1 MKLTLLLSIAACM
14 GITTGFA
21 QSVTYSSKNASV
33 EDIISTV
40 KQQAGYV
47 FFYKKKTLKDARRV
61 SIAADHVPV
70 RDFLTLAFKE
80 QPFTWSIEDQT
91 VVLENPA
98 AEAFATVAKA
108 AAAAVQGPLKVRVA
122 DSTGKPMPGA
132 SVAVKKTGKS
142 FLTNAEG
149 VVTLSA
155 GTGDVLVI
163 TYIGYDQQEITVTAD
178 LLQRNTLEV
187 HLLQKSSV
195 LNDVIVV
202 GYGTQRRSD
211 VTGSLTRIT
220 AATIQERPVT
230 NLAQALQGKAPGMN
244 VATNIRPGEVPAI
257 RIRGTRSANASN
269 DPLYVVDG
277 VPIVSALG
285 VSSFSINDLNPN
297 DIASVEVL
305 KDASA
310 TAIYGSRGANG
321 VILVTTKKAT
331 KGRVSLN
338 LNSTV
343 SVDSYH
349 QLTDRMNAGE
359 YIDQLRYALINGRR
373 YQPGNPTDL
382 TVAPKAWYADPHLDS
397 LNFSASGVTDNF
409 SELLAATM
417 KGYEWNPNGTVRMR
431 ATTAEEKAL
440 GWPDQIPVYN
450 SGRIPTFDWLD
461 AATRRGI
468 THNYQIALSS
478 GTEATRLY
486 MSLGYNKQQG
496 VQKDQDFERFTLNL
510 NGDIT
515 ALKWFTLGASL
526 IASLNKQNFG
536 VNANQSNSGPK
547 DLYGRAY
554 SMLPWAFPTDS
565 MGAFI
570 RNPGGGLSVWN
581 PLIDINQALN
591 ERRSSSVMANLYS
604 EIRFTPW
611 LKYRINFGAQMRNF
625 RNGSWTGPTVTPYLS
640 AKANTA
646 GYARDENFSWVVEN
660 LLYFDKTFAGKH
672 NIGVT
677 LLQSSQ
683 KSRRENTSTS
693 VGGVAIPLS
702 HWYDLGS
709 NTQGN
714 PGIGTG
720 FTQNTLSSYMARVN
734 YGLLNKYLLTASG
747 RFDGSSVLSPGN
759 KWEFFPSFALAW
771 KMQEE
776 KFLSHIDWI
785 NELKPRIGYGV
796 TGNSSVGP
804 YTTTGPLTRSNY
816 AWGNAPAIG
825 FMPSSV
831 KNPDLSWEKTAQ
843 MNLGVDFS
851 LLSNRISGSL
861 EYYVQNTSDLLFSRG
876 LPAVSGYVTKVM
888 NIGQS
893 RNRGVEISINTVN
906 IKTKDFS
913 WTTDL
918 NWSRNKEEIVE
929 LLNGKQDILAS
940 RLFIGQPWQVFYQL
954 QDAGIWGSDSKE
966 LEEMAKFKTIGG
978 LDFKPGTVKVVDQNG
993 DYKISAEDYVLR
1005 GSPRPRWYGGI
1016 TNTFTYKGFSLSS
1029 FMYVRVGQT
1038 YFGGVP
1044 GVFGRNEKDVWSFN
1058 NQSGRWPLPVLGAT
1072 GITNITAA
1080 KQYNDG
1086 SFAVVRNISL
1096 TYDLPVKLISR
1107 AKIKNVQLNVQVLN
1121 PFLFGGDVVKMGINP
1136 DDETN
1141 WSDQSQPDSFTTNP
1155 SGGMNNN
1162 TILPRSWVFG
1172 LRVGL

>member
-1 MKLTLLLSIAACM
+1 MKLTLLLPIAACV

-40 KQQAGYV
+40 KQQSGYV

-61 SIAADHVPV
+61 SISADHLPV
-70 RDFLTLAFKE
+70 RDFIAMAFKE

-98 AEAFATVAKA
+98 AEAGATVTRE
-108 AAAAVQGPLKVRVA
+108 AVQGPLKVRVA
-122 DSTGKPMPGA
+122 DSTGKPMPGT

-142 FLTNAEG
+142 FLTNPDG
-149 VVTLSA
+149 LVTLSVT
-155 GTGDVLVI
+155 TGDVLVI
-163 TYIGYDQQEITVTAD
+163 SYIGYDQQEVTVTAD
-178 LLQRNTLEV
+178 ILERNTLEV
-187 HLLQKSSV
+187 HLLQKSSM

-202 GYGTQRRSD
+202 GYGTQRKSD

-230 NLAQALQGKAPGMN
+230 NLAQALQGKAAGMN

-321 VILVTTKKAT
+321 VILVTTKKAG
-331 KGRVSLN
+331 KGKVSLN
-338 LNSTV
+338 LNSTI
-343 SVDSYH
+343 SIDSYH

-359 YIDQLRYALINGRR
+359 YIDQLRGALINGRR
-373 YQPGNPTDL
+373 YQSGNPADL
-382 TVAPKAWYADPHLDS
+382 TVAPKSWYADPHLDS
-397 LNFSASGVTDNF
+397 LNFPASGVTDNF
-409 SELLAATM
+409 NELLAATM
-417 KGYEWNPNGTVRMR
+417 KGYEWNTDGSVRMR
-431 ATTAEEKAL
+431 ATTAEEKAM

-450 SGRIPTFDWLD
+450 SSRIPTYDWLN

-496 VQKDQDFERFTLNL
+496 VQRDQDFERFTLNL

-515 ALKWFTLGASL
+515 ALKWFSLGASL

-536 VNANQSNSGPK
+536 INANQSNTGPK

-554 SMLPWAFPTDS
+554 AMLPWAFPTDS
-565 MGAFI
+565 LGAFV
-570 RNPGGGLSVWN
+570 RNPGGGLSMWN
-581 PLIDINQALN
+581 PLIDIDQVVN

-604 EIRFTPW
+604 EIKFTPW
-611 LKYRINFGAQMRNF
+611 LKYRVNFGAQLRNF
-625 RNGSWTGPTVTPYLS
+625 RNGTWTGPQVTAHLG
-640 AKANTA
+640 ARANTA
-646 GYARDENFSWVVEN
+646 GYSRDENFSWVVEN
-660 LLYFDKTFAGKH
+660 LLYFDKNFGGKH
-672 NIGVT
+672 NVGVT

-683 KSRRENTSTS
+683 KSRRENTATN
-693 VGGVAIPLS
+693 VGGLAIPLS
-702 HWYDLGS
+702 QWYDLAS

-734 YGLLNKYLLTASG
+734 YGLMNKYLLTASG

-816 AWGNAPAIG
+816 AWGSVPAIG

-843 MNLGVDFS
+843 LNLGVDFS
-851 LLSNRISGSL
+851 VLDSRISGSL
-861 EYYVQNTSDLLFSRG
+861 EYYVQNTSDLLFTRG

-888 NIGQS
+888 NIGKS
-893 RNRGVEISINTVN
+893 RNRGVEVSISTVN

-913 WTTDL
+913 WTTDM

-940 RLFIGQPWQVFYQL
+940 RLFIGQPWQVYYQL
-954 QDAGIWGSDSKE
+954 QDAGIWGSSTKE
-966 LEEMAKFKTIGG
+966 LEEMAKFKSIGG

-993 DYKISAEDYVLR
+993 DYKIGADDYVLR
-1005 GSPRPRWYGGI
+1005 GTPRPRWYGGI
-1016 TNTFTYKGFSLSS
+1016 TNTFNYKGFSLSS

-1044 GVFGRNEKDVWSFN
+1044 GVFGRNEQDVWSFT
-1058 NQSGRWPLPVLGAT
+1058 NQNGRWPMPVLGAT

-1086 SFAVVRNISL
+1086 SFAIVRNISL

-1121 PFLFGGDVVKMGINP
+1121 PFLFGGDIVKMGINP

-1141 WSDQSQPDSFTTNP
+1141 WGDQSQPDSFTTNP